1 MATPAP
7 GGRISNQV
15 VDEETSRLSV
25 TWHKPETT
33 RHDDELGQV
42 LTSNQL
48 EEIDLLDRAQLAF
61 VIDFCVRSRSL
72 SEAGRSLLA
81 PLALASRFQTMR
93 IGSANTS
100 VALVWSSRRSKIG
113 RPDLSNRN
121 GGRFR
126 ARRYHAVYQQQEPP
140 EQCELWTRHLKQT
153 PARSLAAGITLG
165 KGLTEER
172 ILECIVS
179 LPRYIQNLSESGL
192 LMKMV

>member
-1 MATPAP
+1 MTNLDKSSR
-7 GGRISNQV
+7 RINWKKSTFLIAHSWRSSSISAYAV
-15 VDEETSRLSV
+15 AHSL
-25 TWHKPETT
+25 KP
-33 RHDDELGQV
+33 V
-42 LTSNQL
+42 AVS
-48 EEIDLLDRAQLAF
+48 
-61 VIDFCVRSRSL
+61 
-72 SEAGRSLLA
+72 LA

-113 RPDLSNRN
+113 RPDLSNGN

-126 ARRYHAVYQQQEPP
+126 ARRYHAVCQQQEPP

-179 LPRYIQNLSESGL
+179 LPRYIQNLSEPGL